1 MAGLVEYW
9 TDLVKPAMNNAIY
22 EMARQN
28 ETEAGIIDGG
38 EAMAITTVADKDGR
52 WTAELTLRFEPS
64 TERRERGIAAV
75 AKHKSRKT
83 GDWSPDGEV
92 A

>member
-22 EMARQN
+22 EMAKQN
-28 ETEAGIIDGG
+28 ETEAGVIDGG
-38 EAMAITTVADKDGR
+38 EAMAMTTVADKDGR

-64 TERRERGIAAV
+64 AARRERGIAAL
-75 AKHKSRKT
+75 AKHKGRKT
-83 GDWSPDGEV
+83 RDGLPDGEP